1 MGGVF
6 GLICSISQFFA
17 LKKTP
22 FFRFLTMVVG
32 RQLFRHSRCNILGM
46 VHVGALPGSPAS
58 ALPMPHII
66 EQATTEAAILAKE
79 CQDLLN
85 TC

>member
-1 MGGVF
+1 M
-6 GLICSISQFFA
+6 FFF
-17 LKKTP
+17 TIFCTIQIPP

-58 ALPMPHII
+58 ALPMPHIV
-66 EQATTEAAILAKE
+66 EQATAEAAILTKE
-79 CQDLLN
+79 CQDWN
-85 TC
+85 I